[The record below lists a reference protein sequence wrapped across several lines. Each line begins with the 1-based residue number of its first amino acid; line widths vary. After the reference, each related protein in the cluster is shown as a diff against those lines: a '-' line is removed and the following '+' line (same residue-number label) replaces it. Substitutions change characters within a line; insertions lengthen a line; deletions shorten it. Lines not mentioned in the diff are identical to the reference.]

1 MRRQCFFY
9 SFCIWLWCFVE
20 SAFAAYY
27 QQTSNPSVGDVA
39 QNMLGPLT
47 GVISI
52 VRAICII
59 CGIGFILSSFVK
71 FGDHR
76 RNRVEVTLPLVITI
90 FVTGCCLVGL
100 GFIPFKGM

>member
-1 MRRQCFFY
+1 MKRQY
-9 SFCIWLWCFVE
+9 LYYAFCIWLLCFVE
-20 SAFAAYY
+20 SAFAVYY
-27 QQTSNPSVGDVA
+27 HQAPSPSMGDVA
-39 QNMLGPLT
+39 HNILGPLT

-76 RNRVEVTLPLVITI
+76 RNRHEVTLPLVITI
-90 FVTGCCLVGL
+90 FVAGCCLVGL
-100 GFIPFKGM
+100 GFIPYKGM

>member
-1 MRRQCFFY
+1 MKWRCFFY
-9 SFCIWLWCFVE
+9 LSCVGLLCFVE
-20 SAFAAYY
+20 SAFAVYY
-27 QQTSNPSVGDVA
+27 QGPNPSVGDVA
-39 QNMLGPLT
+39 HNILDPLT

-59 CGIGFILSSFVK
+59 SGIGFILSSFVK